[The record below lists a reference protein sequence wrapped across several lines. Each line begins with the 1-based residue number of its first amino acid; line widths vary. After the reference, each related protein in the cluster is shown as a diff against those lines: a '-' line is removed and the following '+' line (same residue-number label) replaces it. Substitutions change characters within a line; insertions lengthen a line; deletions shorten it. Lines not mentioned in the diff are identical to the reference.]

1 MLVNEIFSFLSVLAA
16 FAAVF
21 VSFYSI
27 RVARK
32 TAINGVYFSEMSKAY
47 SDYLKCISEFVY
59 HLGLSERDA
68 LSASLYRVLLFAPL
82 DIASEAQDLY
92 AFVLQWA
99 SSNPNH
105 PISVDQRTSRLGQ
118 LMRNQLLSACRSG
131 KP

>member
-82 DIASEAQDLY
+82 DIASEAQALDVY
-92 AFVLQWA
+92 K
-99 SSNPNH
+99 
-105 PISVDQRTSRLGQ
+105 R
-118 LMRNQLLSACRSG
+118 QLLPGSPG
-131 KP
+131 KIYSPTR